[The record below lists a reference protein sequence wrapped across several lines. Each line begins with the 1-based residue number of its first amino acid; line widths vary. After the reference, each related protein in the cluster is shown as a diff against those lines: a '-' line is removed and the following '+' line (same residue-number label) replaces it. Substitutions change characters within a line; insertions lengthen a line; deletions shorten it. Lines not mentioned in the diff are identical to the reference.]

1 MWPKKCQRS
10 GRSFKLELF
19 LSFELTIFV
28 INILVATIMKT
39 TKEYLQLL
47 QAYKLQSAIRY
58 GISRIG
64 IFGSVARGEQ
74 QEGSDVDVYV
84 ELSSPDLFSL
94 VHIKDELQQ
103 LFGCPVDVVRLRDNM
118 NELLK
123 RSIIEEGIYA

>member
-1 MWPKKCQRS
+1 MAQKCQGS
-10 GRSFKLELF
+10 GRSYKLEL
-19 LSFELTIFV
+19 LMSFELTIFV

-103 LFGCPVDVVRLRDNM
+103 LFGCPVDIVRLRDNM

>member
-1 MWPKKCQRS
+1 MAQKCQGS

-47 QAYKLQSAIRY
+47 QAYKLQSEIRY

>member
-1 MWPKKCQRS
+1 M
-10 GRSFKLELF
+10 
-19 LSFELTIFV
+19 SFELTIFV

-118 NELLK
+118 N
-123 RSIIEEGIYA
+123 

>member
-1 MWPKKCQRS
+1 MAQKCQGS

-47 QAYKLQSAIRY
+47 QAYKLQSSIRY

>member
-1 MWPKKCQRS
+1 MAQKCQGS

-123 RSIIEEGIYA
+123 RSIIEEGICA